1 MFSHLST
8 PTFLGLGLCPYVWIF
23 IPTSTDS
30 LNQHLN
36 MDNSLSVLEG
46 EKGSI
51 YTSSFSTTCSPI
63 LVLLSEVS
71 WKKLS
76 TMKNNWPFITKTLWY
91 LSFLFIFYTICYRFM
106 KISREEKI
114 WALYASQHSIS
125 NTVYQG
131 VYEQKNTVEIF
142 LDKALIS
149 PYVF

>member
-1 MFSHLST
+1 
-8 PTFLGLGLCPYVWIF
+8 
-23 IPTSTDS
+23 
-30 LNQHLN
+30 
-36 MDNSLSVLEG
+36 
-46 EKGSI
+46 
-51 YTSSFSTTCSPI
+51 
-63 LVLLSEVS
+63 
-71 WKKLS
+71 
-76 TMKNNWPFITKTLWY
+76 
-91 LSFLFIFYTICYRFM
+91 M